1 MYRRPSGESASRC
14 SFPIALGLSLL
25 IGAMAAPPLAFAQQ
39 FPVKPIRLIT
49 AAAPGS
55 IPDTVARPLAERLTD
70 ELHQPV
76 IVENRPG
83 AGGIVAINLVVTAR
97 PDGHTIGLVSM
108 AQMVFNAYLFEN
120 LPYDPVRD
128 LTPVVNLLSGPLA
141 VAVHPSFP
149 ANSLRELIVLA
160 RTQPGRLHY
169 AVPQLGAPPHIF
181 ALMLC
186 QAMQIDLVAVP
197 FRGAPEALGSVV
209 AGVVPIVF
217 DAPLIVAQHVK
228 AGTLKAIAVTGRERV
243 RLLPETPTLAESG
256 FPKLDLE
263 AWLGLVAPANVP
275 PTIIAKINDATSR
288 ALRTPA
294 LKQHFERLGW
304 RILEGSPEEF
314 ASTILDDHATWG
326 PIIRKSGLKLQ

>member
-1 MYRRPSGESASRC
+1 MYRCPIGKSVSRSAI
-14 SFPIALGLSLL
+14 PVALWVPLL
-25 IGAMAAPPLAFAQQ
+25 IVAMALPPYTCAQQ
-39 FPVKPIRLIT
+39 FPVRPIRLVT

-55 IPDTVARPLAERLTD
+55 IPDTVARPLAESLTG

-97 PDGHTIGLVSM
+97 PDGHTIGLVST
-108 AQMVFNAYLFEN
+108 AQMVFNVYLFDK

-128 LTPVVNLLSGPLA
+128 LTPVINLLAGPLA

-149 ANSLRELIVLA
+149 ANSLRELIALA
-160 RTQPGRLHY
+160 KTQPGKIHY

-186 QAMQIDLVAVP
+186 QAAQIDLVAVP
-197 FRGAPEALGSVV
+197 FRGAPEALGSVI
-209 AGVVPIVF
+209 AGEVPIVF

-228 AGTLKAIAVTGRERV
+228 AGTLKAIAVTGSERAQ
-243 RLLPETPTLAESG
+243 LLPETPTVAESG
-256 FPKLDLE
+256 FPTLNLE
-263 AWLGLVAPANVP
+263 AWLGLVVPANVP

-294 LKQHFERLGW
+294 LKEHFEGLGW
-304 RILEGSPEEF
+304 RILGGSSEEF
-314 ASTILDDHATWG
+314 ASTILGDDASWG